1 MKAAA
6 ALLLVLALAGC
17 GGAQAVPE
25 RPRTLLDAIASEIA
39 ERPVSVRCDGR
50 ELPDLGP
57 GSAVHGVVWF
67 RDGKPDDHTTIS
79 PTLCRELERV
89 RAGLSP
95 DDAEC
100 LSSWAGLGCGERVTR
115 ASLAV
120 ATLAHES
127 WHLAGVQDE
136 PTADCYAIQTVELV
150 ALRLGLPADQAHG
163 LAAFAKANHRVG
175 QGAIY
180 ASSQCS
186 EGGALDLRPG
196 EQDGLGS

>member
-17 GGAQAVPE
+17 GGAPAAPE
-25 RPRTLLDAIASEIA
+25 PQPRTLLDAIASEIA

-50 ELPDLGP
+50 ELPDFGP
-57 GSAVHGVVWF
+57 NAAVHGVVWF
-67 RDGKPDDHTTIS
+67 RNGKPEDHTTIS

-89 RAGLSP
+89 RAGLTAE
-95 DDAEC
+95 DAEC
-100 LSSWAGLGCGERVTR
+100 LASWAGIGCGDRVAR
-115 ASLAV
+115 AALAL

-127 WHLAGVQDE
+127 WHLAGIQDE

-150 ALRLGLPADQAHG
+150 ALRLGLPGDQARG

-175 QGAIY
+175 QGETY
-180 ASSQCS
+180 ASSQCR
-186 EGGALDLRPG
+186 EGGALDLRPAD
-196 EQDGLGS
+196 EDGL